1 MKILVLNSGSSSIKF
16 KLYEV
21 DSGTDY
27 FHALCEGQADRI
39 GISGSTIV
47 RKCSGCGKDRQFID
61 LPTHKTAIDEILKLL
76 VESDKG
82 VLTSLDELGGVVH
95 RVVHGG

>member
-21 DSGTDY
+21 NEETDY

-39 GISGSTIV
+39 GIDGATLTM
-47 RKCSGCGKDRQFID
+47 KAADQEHKDKQFID
-61 LPTHKTAIDEILKLL
+61 LPNHSQDSIIERTEQA
-76 VESDKG
+76 
-82 VLTSLDELGGVVH
+82 LT
-95 RVVHGG
+95 